1 MSWSLYYVFVV
12 FGVVVA
18 ILFTLLVFF
27 TGKGDAMSGGGGSIR
42 TTFKGRATFDDQISR
57 VTVILGLVFMGLMLL
72 LDWAAHQLPKR

>member
-72 LDWAAHQLPKR
+72 LDWAAHQLPQR